1 MRLLYLL
8 GLVALVFSA
17 TVMAE
22 DVPADVE
29 AAVAGE
35 EEEEEDE
42 GFKGHGVFTDEELA
56 TLAETEDSHEFQ
68 AEVTRLMDIII
79 NALYSNRE
87 VFLRELLSNSADAL
101 DKIRFQALEDTNALG
116 DQEEL
121 KIEISFDKEK
131 KTVTIRDTGV
141 GMTKEELIK
150 NLGTVAKSGTTEFA
164 EAVAAGGSDALS
176 LIGQFGVGFY
186 SVYLVGDRVT
196 VRSKSNSSPDQYV
209 WQSDADRSFKVGKD
223 PRGNTL
229 GRGTEVTIHLKE
241 DAEEF
246 MSETEIKKIVHK
258 YSQFLNFPIY
268 LQVTKTVTEEVPV
281 EPNEVDTDDSHVDG
295 DVEVEM
301 DGDDQLEVGD
311 DEEEDDAPKT
321 KTVSKQ
327 VTEFERVNEVKPIWM
342 RDSKDLSD
350 EDYNQFYKD
359 FSKDSSDPHA
369 KVHFAAEGEIT
380 FRSLMFVPP
389 KAASDLYDSY
399 HTKSN
404 TNLKLYVRRVL
415 ISDELDNFLPRYLN
429 FVKGVV
435 DSDDLPLTVSRETLS
450 QSRVMKVMAKK
461 LTRKVLEMLKKMAE
475 EEEAAN
481 EEEEEDDEEDEEEE
495 EADTEDQATEGEEGE
510 EDEEEEEVNT
520 RYSDFYAQYGK
531 SIKLGIL
538 EDKGNKNKLSKLLRF
553 RTNKSPDKPISL
565 DRYVEN
571 MDDNQRHIY
580 YISGPS
586 IEQVQAS
593 PFLERVTDLG
603 YEVIFLIDS
612 LDEYVTQ
619 HLTEYEGNQLMSIT
633 KDGLKL
639 GGEEKKVELYEKDF
653 EELTTF
659 LKELYAERVE
669 KVQVSPRLTSSPAII
684 VTSQYGWSAN
694 MERIMTAQAFAD
706 AGSNKHMTAKK
717 TFEINPRHSIIRE
730 MKTRLEADAEDP
742 EVKDLAELLY
752 DAATIQSGF
761 GLHDIT
767 KFAARVHSVMAKSL
781 QVDVSDLAEEAVAPE
796 EEESEEE
803 EEKPQTVD
811 DLMEDLNI

>member
-1 MRLLYLL
+1 
-8 GLVALVFSA
+8 
-17 TVMAE
+17 
-22 DVPADVE
+22 
-29 AAVAGE
+29 
-35 EEEEEDE
+35 
-42 GFKGHGVFTDEELA
+42 
-56 TLAETEDSHEFQ
+56 
-68 AEVTRLMDIII
+68 
-79 NALYSNRE
+79 
-87 VFLRELLSNSADAL
+87 
-101 DKIRFQALEDTNALG
+101 
-116 DQEEL
+116 L
-121 KIEISFDKEK
+121 KIEISFDKDK
-131 KTVTIRDTGV
+131 KTLTVRDTGV

-150 NLGTVAKSGTTEFA
+150 NLGVVAKSGTTEFA

-196 VRSKSNSSPDQYV
+196 VASKSNDSPHQYV
-209 WQSDADRSFKVGKD
+209 WQSDADRTFKVGID

-229 GRGTEVTIHLKE
+229 GRGTSVTIHLKE

-246 MSETEIKKIVHK
+246 LSEKQLKDIVTK

-268 LQVTKTVTEEVPV
+268 CQTTKTVSEEVPV
-281 EPNEVDTDDSHVDG
+281 EVEEKEEG
-295 DVEVEM
+295 DVTVDM
-301 DGDDQLEVGD
+301 DAEDGELEVGD
-311 DEEEDDAPKT
+311 DEEADEIADEPKT

-327 VTEFERVNEVKPIWM
+327 VTEMERVNEVKPIWT
-342 RDSKDLSD
+342 RDPKELSD
-350 EDYNQFYKD
+350 EDYADFYKS
-359 FSKDSSDPHA
+359 FSKDSEDPHA
-369 KVHFAAEGEIT
+369 RVHFKAEGEIS
-380 FRSLMFVPP
+380 FRSLMFVPS
-389 KAASDLYDSY
+389 KASSDLYDSY
-399 HTKSN
+399 HTKAN

-415 ISDELDNFLPRYLN
+415 ISDEFDDFLPRYLN

-475 EEEAAN
+475 EEEEAN
-481 EEEEEDDEEDEEEE
+481 EEEEDEEEE
-495 EADTEDQATEGEEGE
+495 EEVEGEAEAEEREAEEGAESGSEEGE
-510 EDEEEEEVNT
+510 EEEEEEVVT
-520 RYSDFYAQYGK
+520 RYSDFWSQYGK

-571 MDDNQRHIY
+571 MDDKQRHIY

-586 IEQVQAS
+586 IEQVQKS
-593 PFLERVTDLG
+593 PFLERVNDLG

-633 KDGLKL
+633 KEGLKL

-653 EELTTF
+653 EGLTTF
-659 LKELYAERVE
+659 LKELFGERVE
-669 KVQVSPRLTSSPAII
+669 KVSVSPRLTSSPAII

-706 AGSNKHMTAKK
+706 SGNNQYMKAKK
-717 TFEINPRHSIIRE
+717 TFEINPRHSVIRE
-730 MKTRLEADAEDP
+730 LKARLDTDAEDP
-742 EVKDLAELLY
+742 EIKDLAELLY

-761 GLHDIT
+761 GLHDVT
-767 KFAARVHSVMAKSL
+767 KFAERVHGVMASALK
-781 QVDVSDLAEEAVAPE
+781 VDLNDLAEEATAPAE
-796 EEESEEE
+796 EEEAEEE
-803 EEKPQTVD
+803 AEEEVSAEDAAPNVD
-811 DLMEDLNI
+811 DLMEDLI